1 MAAAGAGVDFHGDG
15 SNVKIVI
22 MGCGRTGAAL
32 AEELS
37 AEGNDVLVLDT
48 DPTAF
53 RYLSDDFKGRTHVGS
68 GLDIDV
74 LERVGLRDAD
84 AFVST
89 TRGDN
94 RNVMAAQMA
103 KHVFGVKVCA
113 TRVFDPL
120 RENMYR
126 NMGLRTINPTRVQA
140 KRLKKI
146 VEAPSD
152 EAANEIIDGFIRQ
165 EET

>member
-1 MAAAGAGVDFHGDG
+1 
-15 SNVKIVI
+15 

-32 AEELS
+32 ATEFD
-37 AEGNDVLVLDT
+37 AEGNDVLVLDA
-48 DPTAF
+48 DATAF
-53 RYLSDDFKGRTHVGS
+53 RFLPEDFRGRTFVGN

-74 LERVGLRDAD
+74 LEKIKLREAD

-103 KHVFGVKVCA
+103 KHVFGVPVVA
-113 TRVFDPL
+113 SRVFDPL
-120 RENMYR
+120 REEMYR

-140 KRLKKI
+140 RRLKKI
-146 VEAPSD
+146 IEAPSD
-152 EAANEIIDGFIRQ
+152 EAATQVVAEFLRQ
-165 EET
+165 EAE